1 MSRLYRDGATETP
14 RASLL
19 GWLGCLAGRDLMD
32 LTSAAKSKIP
42 ARQITDSWASNALAV
57 GSRSSRRAGTEAGI
71 CSDEENGVDLGSPA
85 DCRYRCEFLKRNSQ
99 GRGR

>member
-1 MSRLYRDGATETP
+1 MDYLRVSFVSRWSDGDASRLFAG
-14 RASLL
+14 
-19 GWLGCLAGRDLMD
+19 LAGRDLMD

-57 GSRSSRRAGTEAGI
+57 GSCSSRRAGTEAGI